1 MRQDNFANRWEL
13 AAQIDTIA
21 AEAKEMASSAAY
33 VVYLIFDPSRPDPQG
48 TYEGLPLYIGESSQV
63 ETRFKTHLRCALSR
77 QGTAGS
83 VHNEIYRMA
92 ERCVLPRILLLE
104 ECASR
109 AASLE
114 AEIRWAQ
121 KLLYQGYA
129 LFNRLPGQRAA
140 VDEHHYRHH
149 QRQRLWKLTLAEAAA
164 AKIRMRVRCKG
175 GCFAIDAN
183 LENYAAGDFPHR
195 KLSAVK
201 RALGPCTR
209 CGKRAKIVLSEPSGP
224 TGPPKDAHSHM

>member
-1 MRQDNFANRWEL
+1 MHRDNFANRWEL

-21 AEAKEMASSAAY
+21 AEAKEMAGSAAY

-92 ERCVLPRILLLE
+92 ERCVLPRVVVLE
-104 ECASR
+104 GCASR

-121 KLLYQGYA
+121 KLLHQEYA
-129 LFNRLPGQRAA
+129 IFNRLPGQSEA
-140 VDEHHYRHH
+140 VDEHHYRRH

-175 GCFAIDAN
+175 GCFEIDAD

-201 RALGPCTR
+201 RAIGPCTR
-209 CGKRAKIVLSEPSGP
+209 CGKRASIVLSVPAGP
-224 TGPPKDAHSHM
+224 IGQSNGAHSHM